1 MNKVLT
7 KAPGRYALWQRLRDL
22 RQMRRDPFS
31 AIIAFSQRGDFTPLP
46 VPPNAYLANTP
57 AIAAAIMVEQ
67 GASVERSSI
76 DRSLLLT
83 LLGDGLLTSRE
94 PKHRRQ
100 RKLMAPAFSHKQ
112 VQSYGAMMA
121 EAAER
126 LQAAWSEGT
135 RLNLQSAMTALTLEI
150 VVRALFGTDV
160 SGDVV
165 LVKDNLRFTLTYL
178 SRWIGSTV
186 PLPLSWP
193 LHRRYHRAVRQL
205 DTVAQRII
213 TERHQKQE
221 DRGDLLSMLLKAQ
234 DEDDGTFMTDAELR
248 DEIRTILLAG
258 HETTT
263 NTLTWAWYLLMQH
276 PAWYERLC
284 AEVDSVLQ
292 GRSPGVED
300 LPKLPLTQN
309 ILKETLR
316 LYPPAS
322 LLNREII
329 KPIEVEGRTLQPG
342 MTIFVSLYVLH
353 HQPDSFPEPETFNPD
368 RFANDAEKSWP
379 RMASMPFAGGTHICI
394 GNHFAQ
400 LEGAL
405 ILATLAQR
413 VRFARG
419 DETPVRPIMEV
430 TLRPSPFEVLVH
442 RRESMLG

>member
-1 MNKVLT
+1 MDKAAT
-7 KAPGRYALWQRLRDL
+7 KASGRYPLWQRLHDL
-22 RQMRRDPFS
+22 RKMRRDSFS
-31 AIIAFSQRGDFTPLP
+31 TIVEISQRGDFTPLP
-46 VPPNAYLANTP
+46 VPNHAYLANTP

-76 DRSLLLT
+76 DRSLLGT
-83 LLGDGLLTSRE
+83 QLGDGLLTSRE

-100 RKLMAPAFSHKQ
+100 RKLMAPAFAHKR
-112 VQSYGAMMA
+112 VQTYGAMMA

-126 LQAAWSEGT
+126 LQTQWSEGT
-135 RLNLQSAMTALTLEI
+135 RLNLQSAMTSLTLEI

-165 LVKDNLRFTLTYL
+165 LVKDNLRFILNYL
-178 SRWIGSTV
+178 SRWIGSPV
-186 PLPLSWP
+186 PLPLAWP

-205 DTVAQRII
+205 DEVAQRII
-213 TERHQKQE
+213 NERCQKNV
-221 DRGDLLSMLLKAQ
+221 DHGDLVSMLLKAQ
-234 DEDDGTFMTDAELR
+234 DEDDGTFLTDDELR
-248 DEIRTILLAG
+248 DEMRTILLAG
-258 HETTT
+258 HETTAH
-263 NTLTWAWYLLMQH
+263 TLTWAWYLLMQH

-284 AEVDSVLQ
+284 AEVDTVLQ
-292 GRSPGVED
+292 GRAPGVDD

-309 ILKETLR
+309 IFKETLR
-316 LYPPAS
+316 MRPPAS

-329 KPIEVEGRTLQPG
+329 KPIAVEGRTLQPG

-353 HQPDSFPEPETFNPD
+353 HHPDSFPEPETFNPD

-379 RMASMPFAGGTHICI
+379 RMAYMPFAGGTHICI
-394 GNHFAQ
+394 GNHLAQ

-405 ILATLAQR
+405 VLATLAQR
-413 VRFARG
+413 VRFARV

-442 RRESMLG
+442 RRERIPG